1 MTWRCSDRWRWA
13 SPSDRD
19 PLIYMAF
26 NSDGA
31 IRVMTIAAIDLQP
44 LIDGIRSAAQ
54 TGVVKA
60 A

>member
-1 MTWRCSDRWRWA
+1 
-13 SPSDRD
+13 
-19 PLIYMAF
+19 MAF

-31 IRVMTIAAIDLQP
+31 IRVMTIAVIDLQP